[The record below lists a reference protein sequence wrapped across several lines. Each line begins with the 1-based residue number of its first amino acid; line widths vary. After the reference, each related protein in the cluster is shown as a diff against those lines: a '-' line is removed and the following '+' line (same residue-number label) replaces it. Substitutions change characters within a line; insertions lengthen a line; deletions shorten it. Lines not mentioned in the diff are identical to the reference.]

1 MEAGGNPEYIL
12 EERQTPIPGDE
23 SSNDIKRKS
32 HLDELQRYN
41 LVKAIA
47 EHQSEDPRP

>member
-1 MEAGGNPEYIL
+1 MEAGANPEYIL

-23 SSNDIKRKS
+23 SSNDIKGKS

-47 EHQSEDPRP
+47 EH